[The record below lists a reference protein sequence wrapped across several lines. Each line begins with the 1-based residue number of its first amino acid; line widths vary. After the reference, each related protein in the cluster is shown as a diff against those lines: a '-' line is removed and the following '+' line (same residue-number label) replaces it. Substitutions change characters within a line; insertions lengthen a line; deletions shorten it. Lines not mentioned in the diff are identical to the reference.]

1 LVASAPLVLGAV
13 IGART
18 KPHPRLLAGLLAL
31 AAGAL
36 LTALAFELFADSV
49 ERGGVWMASGG
60 LLAGALIFVLIDT
73 WLDRRVESAEGAAT
87 GFALLAAV
95 TLDGVPENV
104 ALGVTIG
111 GGAAG
116 LALLA
121 AIFVS
126 NFPEALA
133 GAVSMREQGRSARS
147 VVLLWTSAAALLT
160 GAVLLG
166 AGPLAASSPQSLSLP
181 LAFAAGAVLASVAD
195 TLMPTAYRDG
205 GPLVALSTAVGFVLA
220 FVLSTM

>member
-1 LVASAPLVLGAV
+1 
-13 IGART
+13 
-18 KPHPRLLAGLLAL
+18 
-31 AAGAL
+31 
-36 LTALAFELFADSV
+36 
-49 ERGGVWMASGG
+49 
-60 LLAGALIFVLIDT
+60 
-73 WLDRRVESAEGAAT
+73 
-87 GFALLAAV
+87 
-95 TLDGVPENV
+95 
-104 ALGVTIG
+104 
-111 GGAAG
+111 
-116 LALLA
+116 
-121 AIFVS
+121 
-126 NFPEALA
+126 
-133 GAVSMREQGRSARS
+133 MREQGRSARS